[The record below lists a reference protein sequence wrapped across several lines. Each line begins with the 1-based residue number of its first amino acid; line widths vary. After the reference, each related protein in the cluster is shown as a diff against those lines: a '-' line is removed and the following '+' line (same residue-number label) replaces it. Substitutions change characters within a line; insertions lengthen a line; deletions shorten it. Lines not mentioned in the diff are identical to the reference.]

1 MKKKSRF
8 LTGLLS
14 AVMALSL
21 CAMPAMAEG
30 GTNED
35 NNASATLSSID
46 TAKTGSITIYKYTY
60 NGKES
65 TEDRK
70 GTGEVTDADKVPN
83 TGEDKATPLSGV
95 TFTAYQVMTAEQLIQ
110 YYDSVQNNKVATV
123 KISDYVTNNQIIES
137 KVVERDTED
146 NIVSH
151 SQETQEPDGKAVI
164 DNLKVGLYA
173 VVETKHPAGVT
184 VVTPAFLV
192 SIPMTKQSTTTK
204 DSQKSEWMYN
214 VTVYPK
220 NQTAAAPITLQKQGK
235 TGGDNTT
242 LTNEMQGYEFKLE
255 KLDDKKTGT
264 WITITAAS
272 KDGKDNAGEA
282 IGATGANGQIAIGSL
297 TPGIYRFT
305 EVSAPANSSYI
316 VDKKTHYLFKVTT
329 DGTIEKVSENEVPA
343 DDNNNFDAVNTDSKI
358 VTIVNNKPDL
368 EKKVKNTE
376 DAENPFGEAA
386 DYSAGDLVPYQITAK
401 VPENIA
407 KLKTFTV
414 TDTPTGLKDKKDTIK
429 IVCNNATLAEN
440 GLITNTEVVK
450 SISETSNGGFEIE
463 FIASA
468 MQTYAGQNLVITY
481 EAELLGKGDNSTA
494 VTNPNS
500 AKLTYTNVIET
511 TETPDQDDSTKTV
524 EDETIV
530 YSFKLTINKIG
541 DDNKK
546 LEGVMFDLYKQV
558 EENTLDSITGKP
570 ATDLGLDGN
579 KSWLKVDTLTTDADG
594 MITKTGLANGTY
606 YLVETKTNEGYNLLS
621 KPVEVVLNKE
631 FAKHWKQV
639 TNTDESGNV
648 THHEWETL
656 VEIKEDNT
664 TEAKQPSKSIT
675 VINRKGFDLPI
686 TGGFGTLLFSA
697 IGALLVVGGVGVLMS
712 TKKKKGNG

>member
-1 MKKKSRF
+1 MKKAKRF

-14 AVMALSL
+14 AALALSL
-21 CAMPAMAEG
+21 CAMPAMAEDVA
-30 GTNED
+30 NED

-46 TAKTGSITIYKYTY
+46 TTKTGSITIYKYTY
-60 NGKES
+60 NG
-65 TEDRK
+65 TEPAENRK
-70 GTGEVTDADKVPN
+70 GTGETTDANKVPSE
-83 TGEDKATPLSGV
+83 GEDKATPLSGV
-95 TFTAYQVMTAEQLIQ
+95 TFTAYQVMNAEQLIN

-137 KVVERDTED
+137 KVVEKDTD
-146 NIVSH
+146 GKIVSH

-164 DNLKVGLYA
+164 GDLKVGLYA

-192 SIPMTKQSTTTK
+192 SIPMTKQSTTAK
-204 DSQKSEWMYN
+204 DSPKSDWMYD

-235 TGGDNTT
+235 TGGENTT
-242 LTNEMQGYEFKLE
+242 LTNEMEGYEFKLE
-255 KLDDKKTGT
+255 KWDTEKG
-264 WITITAAS
+264 WIIITAAS
-272 KDGKDNAGEA
+272 KDGKDNAGDA
-282 IGATGANGQIAIGSL
+282 IGKTNEKGQITIKSL

-305 EVSAPANSSYI
+305 EVSAPANSPYI
-316 VDKKTHYLFKVTT
+316 VDKETHYLFKVTT
-329 DGTIEKVSENEVPA
+329 DGTIATVTNDEIPNDA
-343 DDNNNFDAVNTDSKI
+343 NNNFDAVDADGKI

-376 DAENPFGEAA
+376 DAEKPFGEAA
-386 DYSAGDLVPYQITAK
+386 DYSAGDLVPYQITVK

-429 IVCNNATLAEN
+429 IVCNNKTLAEN
-440 GLITNTEVVK
+440 GSITNTEVVK
-450 SISETSNGGFEIE
+450 SINETNNGGFEIE

-481 EAELLGKGDNSTA
+481 EAELLGKDDNSTA

-530 YSFKLTINKIG
+530 YSFELTINKIG
-541 DDNKK
+541 DDDKK
-546 LEGVMFDLYKQV
+546 LEGVKFDLYKQV
-558 EENTLDSITGKP
+558 KENTQGSITGKQ
-570 ATDLGLDGN
+570 ATDLGLDGS
-579 KSWLKVDTLTTDADG
+579 KSWLKVDTLTTGTDG
-594 MITKTGLANGTY
+594 VITKTGLANGTY

-631 FAKHWKQV
+631 FTKHWQQV

-656 VEIKEDNT
+656 VEIKEANA
-664 TEAKQPSKSIT
+664 TEVKQPSKSIT
-675 VINRKGFDLPI
+675 VINRKGFDLPV
-686 TGGFGTLLFSA
+686 TGGFGTLLFSG
-697 IGALLVVGGVGVLMS
+697 IGVLLVVAGVGVLLS
-712 TKKKKGNG
+712 LKKKNRA

>member
-1 MKKKSRF
+1 MKKAKRF

-14 AVMALSL
+14 AALALSL
-21 CAMPAMAEG
+21 CAMPAMADDVA
-30 GTNED
+30 NED

-65 TEDRK
+65 ADNRK
-70 GTGEVTDADKVPN
+70 GTGETTDASKVPSE
-83 TGEDKATPLSGV
+83 GEDKATPLSGV
-95 TFTAYQVMTAEQLIQ
+95 TFTAYQVMNAEQLIN

-137 KVVERDTED
+137 KVVEKDT
-146 NIVSH
+146 NGKIVSH
-151 SQETQEPDGKAVI
+151 SKETTDPNGQAVI
-164 DNLKVGLYA
+164 EDLKVGLYA

-192 SIPMTKQSTTTK
+192 SIPMTKQSTTTEK
-204 DSQKSEWMYN
+204 SQKSEWMYD

-242 LTNEMQGYEFKLE
+242 LTNEMAGYAFKLE
-255 KLDDKKTGT
+255 KLDDKENNT
-264 WITITAAS
+264 WIPITAAS
-272 KDGKDNAGEA
+272 KDGKDNAGDA
-282 IGATGANGQIAIGSL
+282 IGKTNEQGQITINSL

-305 EVSAPANSSYI
+305 EVSAPANSPYI
-316 VDKKTHYLFKVTT
+316 VDKETHYLFKVTT
-329 DGTIEKVSENEVPA
+329 DGKIAKVTNDEIPNDA
-343 DDNNNFDAVNTDSKI
+343 NNNFDAVNADSKI

-376 DAENPFGEAA
+376 DAEKPFGEAA
-386 DYSAGDLVPYQITAK
+386 DYSAGDLVPYQITVK

-429 IVCNNATLAEN
+429 IVCNNETLAEN
-440 GLITNTEVVK
+440 GSITNTEVVK
-450 SISETSNGGFEIE
+450 SINETNNGGFEIE

-481 EAELLGKGDNSTA
+481 EAELLGKDDNSTA

-530 YSFKLTINKIG
+530 YSFKLIINKTG
-541 DDNKK
+541 EDGKK
-546 LEGVMFDLYKQV
+546 LEGVKFDLYKQV
-558 EENTLDSITGKP
+558 EENTQDSITGKT
-570 ATDLGLDGN
+570 ATDLGLDGT

-594 MITKTGLANGTY
+594 KITKTGLANGTY

-631 FAKHWKQV
+631 FTKHWQQV
-639 TNTDESGNV
+639 TKTDESGNV

-656 VEIKEDNT
+656 VEIKEANA
-664 TEAKQPSKSIT
+664 TEVKQPSKSIT
-675 VINRKGFDLPI
+675 VINRKGFDLPV
-686 TGGFGTLLFSA
+686 TGGFGTLLFSG
-697 IGALLVVGGVGVLMS
+697 IGVLLVVAGVGVLLS
-712 TKKKKGNG
+712 LKKKNRA

>member
-1 MKKKSRF
+1 MKKAKRF

-14 AVMALSL
+14 AALALSL
-21 CAMPAMAEG
+21 CAMPAMAEDVA
-30 GTNED
+30 NED

-46 TAKTGSITIYKYTY
+46 TTKTGSITIYKYTY
-60 NGKES
+60 NGTES
-65 TEDRK
+65 AENRK
-70 GTGEVTDADKVPN
+70 GTGETTDANKVPSED
-83 TGEDKATPLSGV
+83 EDKATPLSGV
-95 TFTAYQVMTAEQLIQ
+95 TFTAYQVMNAEQLIN

-123 KISDYVTNNQIIES
+123 KISDYVTNNQIIED
-137 KVVERDTED
+137 KVVEKDAD
-146 NIVSH
+146 GKIVSH

-164 DNLKVGLYA
+164 GNLKVGLYA

-192 SIPMTKQSTTTK
+192 SIPMTKQSTTTN

-242 LTNEMQGYEFKLE
+242 LTNEMQGYAFKLE
-255 KLDDKKTGT
+255 KLDDKENDK

-329 DGTIEKVSENEVPA
+329 DGTIEKVREDEVPA
-343 DDNNNFDAVNTDSKI
+343 DDNNNFDAVNTDNKI

-376 DAENPFGEAA
+376 DADKPFGEAA

-429 IVCNNATLAEN
+429 IVCNNETLAEN
-440 GLITNTEVVK
+440 GSIINTDVVK
-450 SISETSNGGFEIE
+450 SINETNNGGFEIE

-468 MQTYAGQNLVITY
+468 MQAYAGQNLVITY

-530 YSFKLTINKIG
+530 YSFKLIINKIG
-541 DDNKK
+541 EDGKK
-546 LEGVMFDLYKQV
+546 LEGVKFDLYKQV
-558 EENTLDSITGKP
+558 AENTQDSITGKT
-570 ATDLGLDGN
+570 ATDLGLDGT

-631 FAKHWKQV
+631 FAKHWEQV

-664 TEAKQPSKSIT
+664 TEVKQPSKSIT
-675 VINRKGFDLPI
+675 VINRKGFDLPV
-686 TGGFGTLLFSA
+686 TGGFGTLLFSG
-697 IGALLVVGGVGVLMS
+697 IGVLLVVAGVGVLLS
-712 TKKKKGNG
+712 LKKKNRA

>member
-1 MKKKSRF
+1 MKKAKRF

-14 AVMALSL
+14 AALALSL

-60 NGKES
+60 NGTES
-65 TEDRK
+65 TENRK
-70 GTGEVTDADKVPN
+70 GTGEATDVDKVPS
-83 TGEDKATPLSGV
+83 TGENRATPLSGV
-95 TFTAYQVMTAEQLIQ
+95 TFTAYQVMTAEQLIN
-110 YYDSVQNNKVATV
+110 YYDSVQNNEVATV

-137 KVVERDTED
+137 KVVERDTEN

-235 TGGDNTT
+235 TGGENTT
-242 LTNEMQGYEFKLE
+242 LTNEMEGYEFKLE
-255 KLDDKKTGT
+255 KWDTEKG
-264 WITITAAS
+264 WIIITAAS
-272 KDGKDNAGEA
+272 KDGKDNAGDA
-282 IGATGANGQIAIGSL
+282 IGKTNEQGQITIKSL

-305 EVSAPANSSYI
+305 EVSAPANSPYI
-316 VDKKTHYLFKVTT
+316 VDKETHYLFKVTT
-329 DGTIEKVSENEVPA
+329 EGKIAKVTNDEIPNDA
-343 DDNNNFDAVNTDSKI
+343 NNNFDAVDADSKI

-376 DAENPFGEAA
+376 DAENPFGKAA
-386 DYSAGDLVPYQITAK
+386 DYSAGDLVPYQITVK

-429 IVCNNATLAEN
+429 IVCNGDTLAEN
-440 GLITNTEVVK
+440 GDIKMPGMVE
-450 SISETSNGGFEIE
+450 SISETSEGGFTIK
-463 FIASA
+463 FTASA
-468 MQTYAGQNLVITY
+468 MQTYAGQELVITY
-481 EAELLGKGDNSTA
+481 EAVLLGKEENNTA
-494 VTNPNS
+494 VTNQNN
-500 AKLTYTNVIET
+500 AKLIYTNVIET
-511 TETPDQDDSTKTV
+511 TETPDDSTKTV

-530 YSFKLTINKIG
+530 YSFKLIINKIG

-546 LEGVMFDLYKQV
+546 LEGVKFDLYKQV
-558 EENTLDSITGKP
+558 EAETTGSITGKE
-570 ATDLGLDGN
+570 ATDLGLDGT

-594 MITKTGLANGTY
+594 MITKSGLANGTY

-631 FAKHWKQV
+631 FAKHWQQV
-639 TNTDESGNV
+639 TKTDESGNV

-656 VEIKEDNT
+656 EEIKETNT

-675 VINRKGFDLPI
+675 VINRKGFDLPV
-686 TGGFGTLLFSA
+686 TGGFGTLLFSG
-697 IGALLVVGGVGVLMS
+697 IGVLLVVAGVGVLLS
-712 TKKKKGNG
+712 LKKKNRT

>member
-1 MKKKSRF
+1 MKKAKRF

-14 AVMALSL
+14 AALALSL

-60 NGKES
+60 NG
-65 TEDRK
+65 TEPAENRK
-70 GTGEVTDADKVPN
+70 GTGEATDKNKVPSE
-83 TGEDKATPLSGV
+83 GENKATPLSGV

-110 YYDSVQNNKVATV
+110 YYDSVQNSEVAAV

-137 KVVERDTED
+137 KVVEKDTD
-146 NIVSH
+146 GKIVSH
-151 SQETQEPDGKAVI
+151 SKETTDPNGEAVI

-204 DSQKSEWMYN
+204 DSQKSEWMYD

-242 LTNEMQGYEFKLE
+242 LTNEMAGYAFKLE
-255 KLDDKKTGT
+255 KLDDKENNT

-272 KDGKDNAGEA
+272 KDGKDNAGEE
-282 IGATGANGQIAIGSL
+282 IGTTGANGQITIGSL

-329 DGTIEKVSENEVPA
+329 EGTIEKVSENEVPTDA
-343 DDNNNFDAVNTDSKI
+343 NNNFDAVDADSKI

-376 DAENPFGEAA
+376 DAEEPFGKAA
-386 DYSAGDLVPYQITAK
+386 DYSAGDLVPYQITVK

-429 IVCNNATLAEN
+429 IVCNNETLAEK
-440 GLITNTEVVK
+440 GLITNTGVVK
-450 SISETSNGGFEIE
+450 SINETNNGGFKIE
-463 FIASA
+463 FTASA
-468 MQTYAGQNLVITY
+468 MQTYAGQKLVITY
-481 EAELLGKGDNSTA
+481 EAVLLGKEENNTA
-494 VTNPNS
+494 VTNRNN
-500 AKLTYTNVIET
+500 AKLIYTNVIET
-511 TETPDQDDSTKTV
+511 TETPDDSTKTV

-530 YSFKLTINKIG
+530 YSFKLIINKIG
-541 DDNKK
+541 EDGKK
-546 LEGVMFDLYKQV
+546 LEGVKFDLYKQV
-558 EENTLDSITGKP
+558 EEDTQDSITGKT
-570 ATDLGLDGN
+570 ATDLGLDGT

-594 MITKTGLANGTY
+594 VITKTGLANGTY

-631 FAKHWKQV
+631 FAKHWQQV
-639 TNTDESGNV
+639 TKTDESGNV

-656 VEIKEDNT
+656 EEIKETNT

-675 VINRKGFDLPI
+675 VINRKGFDLPV
-686 TGGFGTLLFSA
+686 TGGFGTLLFSG
-697 IGALLVVGGVGVLMS
+697 IGVLLVVAGVGVLLS
-712 TKKKKGNG
+712 LKKKNRA

>member
-1 MKKKSRF
+1 MKKAKRF

-14 AVMALSL
+14 AALALSL

-60 NGKES
+60 NGTES
-65 TEDRK
+65 TENRK
-70 GTGEVTDADKVPN
+70 GTGEATDIDKVPN

-95 TFTAYQVMTAEQLIQ
+95 TFTAYQVMTAEQLIN
-110 YYDSVQNNKVATV
+110 YYDSVQNNEVATV

-192 SIPMTKQSTTTK
+192 SIPMTKQSTTTEESDK
-204 DSQKSEWMYN
+204 SQWMYE

-235 TGGDNTT
+235 TGGDTT
-242 LTNEMQGYEFKLE
+242 LTNEMAGYAFKLE
-255 KLDDKKTGT
+255 KLDDKENNT
-264 WITITAAS
+264 WIPITAAS
-272 KDGKDNAGEA
+272 KDGKDNAGDA
-282 IGATGANGQIAIGSL
+282 IGKTNEQGQITIKSL

-305 EVSAPANSSYI
+305 EVSAPANSPYI
-316 VDKKTHYLFKVTT
+316 VDKETHYLFKVTT
-329 DGTIEKVSENEVPA
+329 DGNIAKVTNDEIPNDA
-343 DDNNNFDAVNTDSKI
+343 NNNFDAVDADSKI

-376 DAENPFGEAA
+376 DAGEPFGKAA
-386 DYSAGDLVPYQITAK
+386 DYSAGDLVPYQITVK

-429 IVCNNATLAEN
+429 IVCNGDTLAEN
-440 GLITNTEVVK
+440 GDIKMPGVVE
-450 SISETSNGGFEIE
+450 SISETSEGGFTIK
-463 FIASA
+463 FTASA

-481 EAELLGKGDNSTA
+481 EAELLGKEENNTA
-494 VTNPNS
+494 VTNRNN
-500 AKLTYTNVIET
+500 AKLIYTNVIET
-511 TETPDQDDSTKTV
+511 TETPDDSTKTV

-530 YSFKLTINKIG
+530 YSFKLIINKIG
-541 DDNKK
+541 EDSKK
-546 LEGVMFDLYKQV
+546 LEGVKFDLYKQV
-558 EENTLDSITGKP
+558 EENTQDSITGKT
-570 ATDLGLDGN
+570 ATDLGLDGT

-631 FAKHWKQV
+631 FAKHWQQV
-639 TNTDESGNV
+639 THTDESGNV

-656 VEIKEDNT
+656 VEIKETNT
-664 TEAKQPSKSIT
+664 TEVKQPSKSIT
-675 VINRKGFDLPI
+675 VINRKGFDLPV
-686 TGGFGTLLFSA
+686 TGGFGTLLFSG
-697 IGALLVVGGVGVLMS
+697 IGVLLVVAGVGVLLS
-712 TKKKKGNG
+712 LKKKNRA

>member
-1 MKKKSRF
+1 MKKAKRF

-14 AVMALSL
+14 AALALSL
-21 CAMPAMAEG
+21 CAMPAMAEDVA
-30 GTNED
+30 NED

-60 NGKES
+60 NGTES
-65 TEDRK
+65 ADNRK
-70 GTGEVTDADKVPN
+70 GTGEATDVDKVPN

-110 YYDSVQNNKVATV
+110 YYDSVQNKEVATV
-123 KISDYVTNNQIIES
+123 SINDYVTNNQIIES
-137 KVVERDTED
+137 KVVEKDTD
-146 NIVSH
+146 GKIVSH
-151 SQETQEPDGKAVI
+151 SKETTDPNGEAVI

-192 SIPMTKQSTTTK
+192 SIPMTKQSTTTVN
-204 DSQKSEWMYN
+204 SQKSEWMYN

-242 LTNEMQGYEFKLE
+242 LTNEMAGYAFKLE
-255 KLDDKKTGT
+255 KLDDKESNT
-264 WITITAAS
+264 WIPITAAS
-272 KDGKDNAGEA
+272 KDGKDNAGED
-282 IGATGANGQIAIGSL
+282 IGTTGANGQITIGSL

-305 EVSAPANSSYI
+305 EVSAPASSSYI

-329 DGTIEKVSENEVPA
+329 DGTIGKVSENEVPA
-343 DDNNNFDAVNTDSKI
+343 DDNNNFDAVDADNKI

-376 DAENPFGEAA
+376 DAEKPFGEAA
-386 DYSAGDLVPYQITAK
+386 DYSAGDLVPYQITVK

-429 IVCNNATLAEN
+429 IVCNNETLAEN
-440 GLITNTEVVK
+440 GLITNADVVK
-450 SISETSNGGFEIE
+450 SINENKNGGFEIE
-463 FIASA
+463 FTASA

-481 EAELLGKGDNSTA
+481 EAELLGKEENNTA
-494 VTNPNS
+494 VTNQNN
-500 AKLTYTNVIET
+500 AKLIYTNVIET
-511 TETPDQDDSTKTV
+511 TETPNDSTKTV

-530 YSFKLTINKIG
+530 YSFKLIIDKTG
-541 DDNKK
+541 EDGKK
-546 LEGVMFDLYKQV
+546 LEGVKFDLYKQV
-558 EENTLDSITGKP
+558 EENTQNSITGKT
-570 ATDLGLDGN
+570 ATDLGLDGT

-594 MITKTGLANGTY
+594 KITKTGLANGTY

-631 FAKHWKQV
+631 FTKHWQQV
-639 TNTDESGNV
+639 THTDESGNV

-656 VEIKEDNT
+656 VEIKEANA
-664 TEAKQPSKSIT
+664 TEVKQPSKSIT
-675 VINRKGFDLPI
+675 VINRKGFDLPV
-686 TGGFGTLLFSA
+686 TGGFGTLLFSG
-697 IGALLVVGGVGVLMS
+697 IGVLLVVAGVGVLLS
-712 TKKKKGNG
+712 LKKKNRA